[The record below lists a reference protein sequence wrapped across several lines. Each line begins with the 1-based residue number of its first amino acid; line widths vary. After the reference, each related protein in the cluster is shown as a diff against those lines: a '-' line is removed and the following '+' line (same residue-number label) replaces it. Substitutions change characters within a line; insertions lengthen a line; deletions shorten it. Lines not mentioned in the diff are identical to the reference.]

1 LIVNVDTELI
11 IRGDQGQLEM
21 VVLNLLNNAM
31 AALEHQSGKRYIK
44 ITSTHNV
51 DKVLLHIEDSGMGIP
66 IESAETIFELF
77 RTTKNDG
84 MGVGLWLSRAVMD
97 NHRGSLSLDMD
108 CTKGAK
114 FIMQFATSESLIST

>member
-1 LIVNVDTELI
+1 MGHIAAVAQMLGKTPVDI
-11 IRGDQGQLEM
+11 G
-21 VVLNLLNNAM
+21 VPV
-31 AALEHQSGKRYIK
+31 
-44 ITSTHNV
+44 
-51 DKVLLHIEDSGMGIP
+51 
-66 IESAETIFELF
+66 ESAETIFELF

-114 FIMQFATSESLIST
+114 FIMQFATTESLIST